1 MTSDHD
7 GRMDAEGV
15 YNASQDEVTHVRD
28 TVEISQE
35 CDSVDVEHREATI
48 KRKRTLWSSQPLSK
62 DDDRETAKRF
72 KLDIHLMPVRDIP
85 QIITSASPPAANNI
99 SLALDD
105 HCALSKSI
113 PVDSTAFSCSIIH
126 EYPVDNECSAS
137 SDPSNTE
144 SVVTDPVE
152 DMDMMTGGS
161 PAYGTLSEVTGDSFN
176 RERED
181 ANGSEDDRE
190 TGGSIVEVTAADTQ
204 GSVSNNGTSDSS
216 ARSVSPA
223 VAKTTFVNLSGEHVP
238 PAIPAWINALKMVDR
253 SPSRIRVPPGV
264 GTGFRWPDPA
274 LFTHTESNTQ
284 LARYLLH
291 YLSCR
296 SWLGL
301 VNRRALFRSI
311 YWKDLLEGLSVE
323 KQLKRSPPNSRIY
336 SILNRGHGI
345 DEGEARVIRE
355 QALDAFEADAQ
366 ETEDVFK
373 WVDVQFNGRLAMTFE
388 FRGLAFQLKDLLK
401 FPSFVISQIIWE
413 LCEHNFADDV
423 LWLDV
428 LFRRGRDSTDTY
440 GPERSMEVYSLCGKQ
455 ESNTPMPLVRSSFG
469 SQRWRERVT
478 YVEAF
483 RQLMSTWSQ
492 FPDHLK
498 TPVPT

>member
-1 MTSDHD
+1 MRRLSVS
-7 GRMDAEGV
+7 GRYGVVNLYQRSVPSASTCLDADL
-15 YNASQDEVTHVRD
+15 Y
-28 TVEISQE
+28 
-35 CDSVDVEHREATI
+35 
-48 KRKRTLWSSQPLSK
+48 K
-62 DDDRETAKRF
+62 DNDRETEKRP

-85 QIITSASPPAANNI
+85 QIIASASPPAANNI

-105 HCALSKSI
+105 HCALSKST
-113 PVDSTAFSCSIIH
+113 PVDSAAFSGSIIH

-137 SDPSNTE
+137 SDPSNTG

-152 DMDMMTGGS
+152 DMDMMTGIS
-161 PAYGTLSEVTGDSFN
+161 PAYGTPSEVTGDSSN

-190 TGGSIVEVTAADTQ
+190 TRGSIVEVTAADRQ
-204 GSVSNNGTSDSS
+204 GIVSNNDTSNSS
-216 ARSVSPA
+216 ALSVSTT
-223 VAKTTFVNLSGEHVP
+223 VAKTMFVTPSWIDSPWTDLSGEHVP
-238 PAIPAWINALKMVDR
+238 PAIPVWINALKMVDR

-311 YWKDLLEGLSVE
+311 YWKEFLEGLSVE

-345 DEGEARVIRE
+345 DEGEVRVIRE
-355 QALDAFEADAQ
+355 QALDAFKADAQ
-366 ETEDVFK
+366 EAKDVFN
-373 WVDVQFNGRLAMTFE
+373 WVDVQFNGRLATTFE

-401 FPSFVISQIIWE
+401 FPPSVISHIIWE
-413 LCEHNFADDV
+413 LCENNFADDV
-423 LWLDV
+423 LWLDA
-428 LFRRGRDSTDTY
+428 LFRRGLDSTDTY
-440 GPERSMEVYSLCGKQ
+440 GPERSVEVYSLCGKKP
-455 ESNTPMPLVRSSFG
+455 SNTPMPLVNILTFIFENVISHSNCMISLG
-469 SQRWRERVT
+469 SKFLWVRKMET
-478 YVEAF
+478 AG
-483 RQLMSTWSQ
+483 
-492 FPDHLK
+492 DAC
-498 TPVPT
+498 